1 MKGRARHL
9 ILGGLVTLVLIAV
22 VAWFSAAPQWRS
34 LPEQTALL
42 RLSFTH
48 GGDRSAACRDRTE
61 EELAALPKNMRAR
74 QICDRRR
81 PPIFVE
87 LEVDGATVF
96 AAERD
101 PSGLAGSGPSRV
113 YERLLLPA
121 GPHDL
126 TVRMRDRPD
135 TEGFD
140 YEATR
145 RVELA
150 PAQSFVI
157 DFRPAEGGFVFH

>member
-1 MKGRARHL
+1 MKDRLGHL
-9 ILGGLVTLVLIAV
+9 ALGGLTTLALCLG
-22 VAWFSAAPQWRS
+22 VAWLAANPTWRS
-34 LPEQTALL
+34 LPPDTAIL

-48 GGDRSAACRDRTE
+48 SGDRSASCRDRTP
-61 EELAALPKNMRAR
+61 EELAKLPPNMRGK

-87 LEVDGATVF
+87 LDIDGKIAY
-96 AAERD
+96 AAEKA

-121 GPHDL
+121 GSHVL
-126 TVRMRDRPD
+126 TVRMRDNPQ
-135 TEGFD
+135 TAGFD

-145 RVELA
+145 AIEVKPE
-150 PAQSFVI
+150 QSFVI
-157 DFRPAEGGFVFH
+157 DFRKDSGFVFE